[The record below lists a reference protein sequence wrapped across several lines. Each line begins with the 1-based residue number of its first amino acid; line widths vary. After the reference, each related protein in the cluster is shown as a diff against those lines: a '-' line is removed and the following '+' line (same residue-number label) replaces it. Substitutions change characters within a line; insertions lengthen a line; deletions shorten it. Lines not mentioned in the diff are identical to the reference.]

1 MTTALARHWTHS
13 THSRR
18 HLLGGTLT
26 ALAAPALLAA
36 CGAQPAAQPG
46 LSQEAKPTTLEWFGK
61 LKGVAQNDIDAF
73 VQQYK
78 TARPNVTLNVTSVS
92 NTAEGKAKLTS
103 YAAAGT
109 PVDVVSTF
117 VSIPTL
123 RTLNGGYSL
132 NDYVKRDKFDTS
144 QFAQNTMRGV
154 EVKGK
159 ILALPHA
166 YAGNELV
173 FVANKSLFQKYG
185 VPLPAAD
192 WKNPWGWQQFREAM
206 KKLTNF
212 TTNPPVAG
220 TSRFG
225 TIYNVP
231 PMWGARWTSED
242 GRTILA
248 DKPEM
253 LQAWTEYYDMVVK
266 DRSTRFSPGA
276 PADMGGENAS
286 FLAGKGATLTI
297 CCAVPTTTVLFK
309 DQGIDWAFIPF
320 PKAKEA
326 VADIGGTVIAIWSQ
340 TKAPDESWRFL
351 RWSIEEGRLA
361 NLEQRMPSQTKAIEP
376 YVQKFYG
383 STPDVRPNLLLQAPD
398 HGLPPDALW
407 QSPAADQADAAITA
421 AFVDVGKGNKT
432 VQAALG
438 ELKPQLQ
445 ALLDQYRD

>member
-1 MTTALARHWTHS
+1 MPASSASPLAPIARALPEAWLCATPYMPIRTGFVGSATSARCALPALAMGPSFLTARRGLYHAPLWRMICLHWPGGPRGPESFRVSGRGSRIHMTTALARHWTHS

-36 CGAQPAAQPG
+36 CGAQSAAQPG

-253 LQAWTEYYDMVVK
+253 LQAWTEYYDMVV
-266 DRSTRFSPGA
+266 
-276 PADMGGENAS
+276 
-286 FLAGKGATLTI
+286 
-297 CCAVPTTTVLFK
+297 
-309 DQGIDWAFIPF
+309 
-320 PKAKEA
+320 
-326 VADIGGTVIAIWSQ
+326 
-340 TKAPDESWRFL
+340 
-351 RWSIEEGRLA
+351 
-361 NLEQRMPSQTKAIEP
+361 
-376 YVQKFYG
+376 
-383 STPDVRPNLLLQAPD
+383 
-398 HGLPPDALW
+398 
-407 QSPAADQADAAITA
+407 
-421 AFVDVGKGNKT
+421 
-432 VQAALG
+432 
-438 ELKPQLQ
+438 
-445 ALLDQYRD
+445 

>member
-1 MTTALARHWTHS
+1 MDSVPVRSSA
-13 THSRR
+13 HSRR
-18 HLLGGTLT
+18 RMLGGTVT

-36 CGAQPAAQPG
+36 CGAQTAGQPG

-61 LKGVAQNDIDAF
+61 LKGISQSDVDAF
-73 VQQYK
+73 AQQYK

-92 NTAEGKAKLTS
+92 NTAEGKAKLAS

-109 PVDVVSTF
+109 PVDVISTF
-117 VSIPTL
+117 AGIPTL

-144 QFAQNTMRGV
+144 
-154 EVKGK
+154 
-159 ILALPHA
+159 
-166 YAGNELV
+166 
-173 FVANKSLFQKYG
+173 
-185 VPLPAAD
+185 
-192 WKNPWGWQQFREAM
+192 
-206 KKLTNF
+206 
-212 TTNPPVAG
+212 
-220 TSRFG
+220 RFG

-231 PMWGARWTSED
+231 PMWGAKWTSED
-242 GRTILA
+242 GRTVLT

-266 DRSTRFSPGA
+266 DRSTLFSPGA
-276 PADMGGENAS
+276 PAELGGENPS
-286 FLAGKGATLTI
+286 FLTGKGATLTI

-309 DQGIDWAFIPF
+309 DQGLDWAFIPF
-320 PKAKEA
+320 PKAREA
-326 VADIGGTVIAIWSQ
+326 VADICGTVIAIWSQ

-376 YVQKFYG
+376 YVQKYYG
-383 STPDVRPNLLLQAPD
+383 SMPDVRPNLLLQAPD
-398 HGLPPDALW
+398 HGNPPDALW

-421 AFVDVGKGNKT
+421 AFAEVGKGNKT
-432 VQAALG
+432 VPAALG

-445 ALLDQYRD
+445 SLLDQYRD